1 MSRLIALLSLIL
13 VGELCFAQITS
24 TFDTDAE
31 GWTAAHTGGTVA
43 TSTFQNAGGNPGGY
57 VSVAPPTA
65 GGTVNTGFAWY
76 WNAPA
81 QFFGNYDFS
90 YGSNFKVDLQQSV
103 AGTDNSQS
111 DIIIYS
117 GGNSI
122 HYNFPTKPAVS
133 PAWSSYSIALDETA
147 GWRWNSVAGAL
158 ALKPQIKIVLANI
171 TGIRIRCKYINSTG
185 YTSGID
191 NVTIEKRMLPVGPV
205 ITSFSPTS
213 TFPDETVTIN
223 GSNFGTIPTNNIVY
237 FGLVRAEV
245 LTATASQLTVKVP
258 KTATLAPVSVINTST
273 GLTAVSALDFLPLT
287 VTDPD
292 FIGHLLPGSFSNNVI
307 IPYGDFNDNG
317 LAGGAMGDIDGDGLL
332 DIVAFQD
339 PGSFAIF
346 LNQGHTGAL
355 SPTSFSSKIEIPSG
369 ELGQGNSNGT
379 ILKDFDNDGKLD
391 IATYFRGAS
400 PSLTG
405 GFAVSRNIS
414 TPGNILFE
422 PAEQF
427 YNVGIFCSGMD
438 AADLDGDGL
447 LDFLLNSSGLYYAR
461 NISTPGNIEFATLR
475 FLNSSGGAV
484 STKDLNGD
492 GKPEIMVVGSNSF
505 DLLENLSTPGNV
517 QFATPVNF
525 PGSAVSGITMADLD
539 NDNKSDILYY
549 RINGFNNY
557 DLVIKKNIHS
567 TGALTTASFDSDIII
582 SKVNR
587 AYSQRVADLNG
598 DGKPDILIG
607 LNSGSTGYGFGVF
620 ESRAEPGTL
629 NTSSFLPLVEYEET
643 SNGSFAIPLIGDL
656 NGDLLPDVVGFAS
669 SDGGEHGLILY
680 TNQTISAPNI
690 SVNTVSPLTAPVGS
704 TVTITG
710 NKFSAD
716 ITKNTVWFGG
726 VKAQVLTASKNEI
739 TVTVPPG
746 AGYERVSVTRDNRT
760 SRYHLPFST
769 TFSSGVTFDGTS
781 FAAPVTFPVTGA
793 DYDVEAADLNGD
805 GKPELIAESRVVTGI
820 IRNYA
825 WSFENVHTTGPISSS
840 SFIIS
845 DTTNESALNLRM
857 VDLDEDGRLDILSQQ
872 ALFRNT
878 TTTNE
883 IEFDNNVNGAGG
895 GNQNW
900 ADFDLDGK
908 TDVIAAN
915 TAGASLLLYRNTSK
929 PGPFRTGAF
938 ATFGTALGLT
948 KPAANGGTAVGDFDN
963 DGLVEFASTNPTS
976 DNMRVWRNNGGFPLS
991 AAQFSVVGDLPTGD
1005 NPGRLYAGD
1014 FDRDGKLDLL
1024 LYHGTGAS
1032 NTLLTIFH
1040 NTSTVGNI
1048 SFTRIDLTNPSA
1060 TTVAT
1065 IADLDGDGKPEI
1077 ITTSESG
1084 NRFSIFKNIH
1094 TSGALTAASFAT
1106 PFNTTVT
1113 APRGITTGDLNLD
1126 GKPEI
1131 ILTRAAGFLAVYEN
1145 LIPTTSITISTQPI
1159 TPNNVC
1165 EGSSTLFT
1173 TAATGTTNITYQWQK
1188 FNSGTS
1194 LFEDLTNNAVYS
1206 GVATGTLSIANVTS
1220 TEAGNY
1226 RCLIKGDLA
1235 ADVFTNVATLVVNTL
1250 PASPG
1255 VTDAS
1260 TCGSG
1265 SVILSASGGTP
1276 GNYRWYTQTPLALIA
1291 GEVNETY
1298 TTPVLTTTTTYL
1310 VSIADAFCE
1319 SIRVPV
1325 TATVSSVPTQPVIA
1339 SSITPVGNAVT
1350 VCSSATLTLT
1360 APAGFATYTWSTG
1373 ETTQQIT
1380 ASTSGNYS
1388 VTVTNAEGCASP
1400 ASASLNVTV
1409 IPEPCNNQPPVI
1421 ISALTGLYIE
1431 GVVRIDLTPLLS
1443 DPDDNL
1449 DLGSLRVLNTQ
1460 TTAGASASINSSNE
1474 LILDYGGI
1482 LFTGIDR
1489 ISIEVCDLLGVCT
1502 QQQLTIHVEGDI
1514 IVRTGFSP
1522 NGDTR
1527 NDFFQIDYID
1537 LFPDTQNNRVTIYN
1551 RWGDV
1556 VFEISNYDNQTRVFR
1571 GLNKNGNELPSGTYF
1586 YKLEF
1591 TSSGRKMKTGY
1602 LSLKR

>member
-1 MSRLIALLSLIL
+1 MPRLITLFSLIL
-13 VGELCFAQITS
+13 ISKLCSAQITS
-24 TFDTDAE
+24 TFDTDAD
-31 GWTAAHTGGTVA
+31 GWTAGHTGGTAA
-43 TSTFQNAGGNPGGY
+43 TFNHQSSGGNPDGFI
-57 VSVAPPTA
+57 SAAPPTA
-65 GGTVNTGFAWY
+65 GGSVNIGFAWY

-103 AGTDNSQS
+103 AGTDNTQS

-133 PAWSSYSIALDETA
+133 PEWSSYSIALDETA

-191 NVTIEKRMLPVGPV
+191 NVTIEKRTLPVSPV
-205 ITSFSPTS
+205 ITSFSPIS

-223 GSNFGTIPTNNIVY
+223 GSNFGIIPANNIVY

-245 LTATASQLTVKVP
+245 LTATTSQLTVKVP
-258 KTATLAPVSVINTST
+258 KTATIAPVSVINTST
-273 GLTAVSALDFLPLT
+273 GLTAVSAFDFLPLT

-346 LNQGHTGAL
+346 LNQGQTGAL

-400 PSLTG
+400 ASLTG
-405 GFAVSRNIS
+405 GFTVSRNIS

-422 PAEQF
+422 PAKQF
-427 YNVGIFCSGMD
+427 YNVGIFCSGLD
-438 AADLDGDGL
+438 GADLDGDGL
-447 LDFLLNSSGLYYAR
+447 VDFLINSSGLYYAQ

-475 FLNSSGGAV
+475 FLNSAGGAV

-505 DLLENLSTPGNV
+505 NLLENLSTPGNI

-539 NDNKSDILYY
+539 SDNKPDILYY

-567 TGALTTASFDSDIII
+567 SGPLTTASFDSDIII

-607 LNSGSTGYGFGVF
+607 LTSGSTGYAFGVF

-629 NTSSFLPLVEYEET
+629 NTSSFFPIVEYEET

-680 TNQTISAPNI
+680 TNQTTSAPNI

-710 NKFSAD
+710 NKFSSD
-716 ITKNTVWFGG
+716 ITKNTVWFGA

-793 DYDVEAADLNGD
+793 DYDVEAVDLNGD

-825 WSFENVHTTGPISSS
+825 WSFENVHTTGLISSS

-845 DTTNESALNLRM
+845 DTTNESALNLRL
-857 VDLDEDGRLDILSQQ
+857 VDLDEDGRPDILSQQ
-872 ALFRNT
+872 ALFRNAT
-878 TTTNE
+878 STNE

-908 TDVIAAN
+908 TDVIATN

-938 ATFGTALGLT
+938 ATFGTALVLG
-948 KPAANGGTAVGDFDN
+948 KPAASGGTAVGDFDN

-1005 NPGRLYAGD
+1005 NPGRLYTGD
-1014 FDRDGKLDLL
+1014 FDQDGKLDLL
-1024 LYHGTGAS
+1024 LYHGTGTN
-1032 NTLLTIFH
+1032 NTLLIIFH

-1077 ITTSESG
+1077 ITTSETG

-1131 ILTRAAGFLAVYEN
+1131 ILTRAAGLLVVYEN

-1159 TPNNVC
+1159 TPNIIC
-1165 EGSSTLFT
+1165 EGSSTSFT

-1194 LFEDLTNNAVYS
+1194 LFEDITNNAVYA
-1206 GVATGTLSIANVTS
+1206 GVATGTLSIANATS

-1235 ADVFTNVATLVVNTL
+1235 ADAFTNVATLVVNTL
-1250 PASPG
+1250 PASPD
-1255 VTDAS
+1255 VTGAS

-1265 SVILSASGGTP
+1265 SVILTASGGTP
-1276 GNYRWYTQTPLALIA
+1276 GNYRWYTQTPLELIS

-1298 TTPVLTTTTTYL
+1298 TIPALAITTTYL

-1319 SIRVPV
+1319 SVQV
-1325 TATVSSVPTQPVIA
+1325 PVIA
-1339 SSITPVGNAVT
+1339 TVASVPSQPTITSSVTPVGNAVT

-1360 APAGFATYTWSTG
+1360 APAGFAVYTWSTG

-1380 ASTSGNYS
+1380 VATTGTYS

-1409 IPEPCNNQPPVI
+1409 VPAPCVGNQPPI
-1421 ISALTGLYIE
+1421 IATTVTGLFIE
-1431 GVVRIDLTPLLS
+1431 GIVNIDLTPLLS

-1449 DLGSLRVLNTQ
+1449 DLASLRVVTTQ
-1460 TTAGASASINSSNE
+1460 TSAGASASVNASGQ
-1474 LILDYGGI
+1474 LILNYGGV
-1482 LFTGIDR
+1482 LFTGEDR
-1489 ISIEVCDLLGVCT
+1489 ITIEVCDLFGVCT
-1502 QQQLTIHVEGDI
+1502 QQQLTIQVEGDI

-1537 LFPDTQNNRVTIYN
+1537 LFPDTQQNRVTIYN

-1556 VFEISNYDNQTRVFR
+1556 VFEITNYDNQSRVFT
-1571 GLNKNGNELPSGTYF
+1571 GLNKNGNELFSGTYF
-1586 YKLEF
+1586 YKIEF
-1591 TSSGRKMKTGY
+1591 SSGRATKTGY

>member
-1 MSRLIALLSLIL
+1 MKRVLFATVLFLTTFIL
-13 VGELCFAQITS
+13 HAQTTS
-24 TFDTDAE
+24 TFDTDAD
-31 GWTAAHTGGTVA
+31 GWTASHTGSTVA
-43 TSTFQNAGGNPGGY
+43 PTTYQIVGGNPGGFL
-57 VSVAPPTA
+57 SALPPTA
-65 GGTVNTGFAWY
+65 GGSVNTSFTWY

-81 QFFGNYDFS
+81 QFFGNYDYS

-103 AGTDNSQS
+103 AGTDNTQS

-117 GGNSI
+117 GGNTL
-122 HYNFPTKPAVS
+122 HYSFPIKPAVS
-133 PAWSSYSIALDETA
+133 PAWSSYSIVLDETA
-147 GWRWNSVAGAL
+147 GWRWNSIAGAL

-171 TGIRIRCKYINSTG
+171 TGIRIRCKYSNTTG

-191 NVTIEKRMLPVGPV
+191 NIAIEKRTLVASPT
-205 ITSFSPTS
+205 ISSFAPTS
-213 TFPDETVTIN
+213 TYPGETVTIN
-223 GSNFGTIPTNNIVY
+223 GSNFGTNPTTNIVY

-245 LTATASQLTVKVP
+245 LAATASQLTVRVP
-258 KTATLAPVSVINTST
+258 KAATLAPISVINTST

-332 DIVAFQD
+332 DIVAFED
-339 PGSFAIF
+339 PGEFAIF
-346 LNQGHTGAL
+346 LNKGQSGPL
-355 SPTSFSSKIEIPSG
+355 TSTSLSSKIQIPSG

-379 ILKDFDNDGKLD
+379 ILHDFDNDGKID
-391 IATYFRGAS
+391 IATFFRGVNPAL
-400 PSLTG
+400 PG

-414 TPGNILFE
+414 TPGTILFE

-427 YNVGIFCSGMD
+427 YNVGIFCSGLD

-447 LDFLLNSSGLYYAR
+447 QDFLINSSGLYYAR

-475 FLNSSGGAV
+475 FLNASGGAI

-492 GKPEIMVVGSNSF
+492 NKPDIMVVSSASF
-505 DLLENLSTPGNV
+505 NLLENISTPGNI

-525 PGSAVSGITMADLD
+525 PGSVVSGITLADLD
-539 NDNKSDILYY
+539 SDNKPDILYY
-549 RINGFNNY
+549 RINGFNDY
-557 DLVIKKNIHS
+557 DLVVKKNIHT
-567 TGALTTASFDSDIII
+567 TGLLSIASFDTDVII
-582 SKVNR
+582 SSVNR

-620 ESRAEPGTL
+620 ESKVEPGTL
-629 NTSSFLPLVEYEET
+629 NTSSFLPLIEYEET
-643 SNGSFAIPLIGDL
+643 SNGVFAIPLIGDL

-680 TNQTISAPNI
+680 TNQTTSAPNI
-690 SVNTVSPLTAPVGS
+690 SVNTVSPLAAPVGS

-710 NKFSAD
+710 NKFSTD
-716 ITKNTVWFGG
+716 ITKNAVWFGG

-769 TFSSGVTFDGTS
+769 SFSSGVTFDGTS

-825 WSFENVHTTGPISSS
+825 WSFEHVPTPGAITSS

-857 VDLDEDGRLDILSQQ
+857 VDLDEDGKLDILSQQ
-872 ALFRNT
+872 ALFRNST
-878 TTTNE
+878 STNE

-895 GNQNW
+895 SNQNW

-915 TAGASLLLYRNTSK
+915 TGGASLLLYRNTSK
-929 PGPFRTGAF
+929 PGPFRIGAF
-938 ATFGTALGLT
+938 ATFGAALGLS

-991 AAQFSVVGDLPTGD
+991 AAQFTLVGDLATGD
-1005 NPGRLYAGD
+1005 NPGRVYSGD

-1024 LYHGTGAS
+1024 LYHGTGTN
-1032 NTLLTIFH
+1032 NTLLTIFR

-1048 SFTRIDLTNPSA
+1048 SFARIDLTNPSA

-1065 IADLDGDGKPEI
+1065 IVDLDGDGKSEI

-1094 TSGALTAASFAT
+1094 TTGALTAASFAV

-1131 ILTRAAGFLAVYEN
+1131 ILTRAAGLIAVYEN
-1145 LIPTTSITISTQPI
+1145 LVPTIAITITQQPAS
-1159 TPNNVC
+1159 PNYAC
-1165 EGSSTLFT
+1165 EGGSASFT
-1173 TAATGTTNITYQWQK
+1173 TAASGTTNITYQWQK
-1188 FNSGTS
+1188 FNGSV
-1194 LFEDLTNNAVYS
+1194 FVDLVNNATYGGVTTATLTINNVSSSES
-1206 GVATGTLSIANVTS
+1206 GDYQCVVS
-1220 TEAGNY
+1220 
-1226 RCLIKGDLA
+1226 GDFA
-1235 ADVFTNVATLVVNTL
+1235 ADVITSSANLVFNSLPSPPDVTNGVSCGPGAVTLT
-1250 PASPG
+1250 
-1255 VTDAS
+1255 
-1260 TCGSG
+1260 
-1265 SVILSASGGTP
+1265 ASGGSP
-1276 GNYRWYTQTPLALIA
+1276 GDYRWYSGSPLTLIA
-1291 GEVNETY
+1291 GQQNETFVTPSISANTTY
-1298 TTPVLTTTTTYL
+1298 HVSLADTFCESTPVAITAIISTTPVKPV
-1310 VSIADAFCE
+1310 VS
-1319 SIRVPV
+1319 
-1325 TATVSSVPTQPVIA
+1325 
-1339 SSITPVGNAVT
+1339 SSITSFNNAIT
-1350 VCSSATLTLT
+1350 ICSTTPLTLS
-1360 APAGFATYTWSTG
+1360 APDGFTSYLWSNG
-1373 ETTQQIT
+1373 SIAQQIT
-1380 ASTSGNYS
+1380 INTTGNYS
-1388 VTVTNAEGCASP
+1388 VAVTNADGCTSAVSDAISVTVVP
-1400 ASASLNVTV
+1400 LPCANNAPVISTTPLSATIGNTVTVDLASL
-1409 IPEPCNNQPPVI
+1409 ISDSDNNIVLSSLTIVAQPT
-1421 ISALTGLYIE
+1421 S
-1431 GVVRIDLTPLLS
+1431 
-1443 DPDDNL
+1443 
-1449 DLGSLRVLNTQ
+1449 
-1460 TTAGASASINSSNE
+1460 GAVASINGTA
-1474 LILDYGGI
+1474 LQVDYTG
-1482 LFTGIDR
+1482 LSFTGTDV
-1489 ISIEVCDLLGVCT
+1489 ISIRVCDTFGECATEQFEINV
-1502 QQQLTIHVEGDI
+1502 IGEI
-1514 IVRTGFSP
+1514 EIFNAISA
-1522 NGDTR
+1522 NGDDKNPYFR
-1527 NDFFQIDYID
+1527 IENIEA
-1537 LFPDTQNNRVTIYN
+1537 LEPQNKVTIYN
-1551 RWGDV
+1551 RWGSE
-1556 VFEISNYDNQTRVFR
+1556 VFEVENYTEANAFR
-1571 GLNKNGNELPSGTYF
+1571 GLNQNGNELPSGTYF
-1586 YKLEF
+1586 YKIIF
-1591 TSSGRKMKTGY
+1591 KSSGKTQTGY
-1602 LSLKR
+1602 LALKW

>member
-1 MSRLIALLSLIL
+1 MKSIIISLLAFIAFSAQ
-13 VGELCFAQITS
+13 AQITS
-24 TFDTDAE
+24 TFDTDAD
-31 GWTAAHTGGTVA
+31 GWTAAYTGGTTA
-43 TSTFQNAGGNPGGY
+43 TFNHQSSGGNPDGF

-65 GGTVNTGFAWY
+65 GGTINTSFAWY

-103 AGTDNSQS
+103 AGTDNTQS

-133 PAWSSYSIALDETA
+133 PAWSSYSIALDETT
-147 GWRWNSVAGAL
+147 GWRWNSMAGAL

-171 TGIRIRCKYINSTG
+171 TAIRIRCKYINSTG

-191 NVTIEKRMLPVGPV
+191 NVAIEKRTLEASPT

-213 TFPDETVTIN
+213 TYPDETVTIN
-223 GSNFGTIPTNNIVY
+223 GINFGALPTNNMVY

-245 LTATASQLTVKVP
+245 LTATTSQLTVKVP
-258 KTATLAPVSVINTST
+258 KAATLATISVINTST

-307 IPYGDFNDNG
+307 VPYGDFNDNG

-332 DIVAFQD
+332 DIVAFED
-339 PGSFAIF
+339 PGEFAIF
-346 LNQGHTGAL
+346 LNQGQTGPL
-355 SPTSFSSKIEIPSG
+355 TSSSFSSKIQIPSG

-379 ILKDFDNDGKLD
+379 ILHDFDNDGKID
-391 IATYFRGAS
+391 IATFFRGVNPALS
-400 PSLTG
+400 G
-405 GFAVSRNIS
+405 GFAISRNIS
-414 TPGNILFE
+414 TPGNIVFE

-427 YNVGIFCSGMD
+427 YNVGIFCSGLD

-447 LDFLLNSSGLYYAR
+447 LDFLINSSGLYYAR
-461 NISTPGNIEFATLR
+461 NISTPGNIEFATAR
-475 FLNSSGGAV
+475 FLNASGGAV

-492 GKPEIMVVGSNSF
+492 GKPEIMVVGTGFN
-505 DLLENLSTPGNV
+505 LLENISTPGNI
-517 QFATPVNF
+517 QFSAPVNF

-539 NDNKSDILYY
+539 SDNKPDILYY
-549 RINGFNNY
+549 RINGFNDYN
-557 DLVIKKNIHS
+557 LVVKKNIHT
-567 TGALTTASFDSDIII
+567 TGALSTASFDADIIL
-582 SKVNR
+582 SSVNR

-607 LNSGSTGYGFGVF
+607 LNSGSTGYGFGVC
-620 ESRAEPGTL
+620 ESKVEPGTL
-629 NTSSFLPLVEYEET
+629 STSSFFPLVAYEET
-643 SNGSFAIPLIGDL
+643 SNGVFAIPLIGDL

-680 TNQTISAPNI
+680 TNQTTSAPNI
-690 SVNTVSPLTAPVGS
+690 SVNTVSPLAAPVGS

-710 NKFSAD
+710 NKFSTD

-726 VKAQVLTASKNEI
+726 VKAQVLTATKNEI

-825 WSFENVHTTGPISSS
+825 WSFENVHTIGAITSS

-872 ALFRNT
+872 ALFRNS

-883 IEFDNNVNGAGG
+883 IEFDNNISGAGG

-900 ADFDLDGK
+900 GDFDLDGK

-915 TAGASLLLYRNTSK
+915 TGGASLLLYRNISK

-938 ATFGTALGLT
+938 ATFEAALGLG

-991 AAQFSVVGDLPTGD
+991 AAQFSVVGDLSTGD
-1005 NPGRLYAGD
+1005 NPGRVYSGD

-1024 LYHGTGAS
+1024 LYHGTGTN

-1094 TSGALTAASFAT
+1094 TTGALTAASFAA

-1131 ILTRAAGFLAVYEN
+1131 ILTRAAGLIAVYEN
-1145 LIPTTSITISTQPI
+1145 LVPTIAITITQQPAS
-1159 TPNNVC
+1159 PNYAC
-1165 EGSSTLFT
+1165 EGGSTSFT

-1188 FNSGTS
+1188 FDGSVFVN
-1194 LFEDLTNNAVYS
+1194 LTNNTTYS
-1206 GVATGTLSIANVTS
+1206 GVTTATLTVSNVS
-1220 TEAGNY
+1220 SAEAGEY
-1226 RCLIKGDLA
+1226 QCVISGDLA
-1235 ADVFTNVATLVVNTL
+1235 ANVTTNAANLVFNSLPPPPDVVNGISCGPGAVTL
-1250 PASPG
+1250 
-1255 VTDAS
+1255 T
-1260 TCGSG
+1260 
-1265 SVILSASGGTP
+1265 ASGGSP
-1276 GNYRWYTQTPLALIA
+1276 GDYRWYSGSPLTLIA
-1291 GEVNETY
+1291 GEQEDTFV
-1298 TTPVLTTTTTYL
+1298 TPSLAANTVYH
-1310 VSIADAFCE
+1310 VSIVDTFCE
-1319 SIRVPV
+1319 SISV
-1325 TATVSSVPTQPVIA
+1325 AVSAIISSLPHQPVII
-1339 SSITPVGNAVT
+1339 SSIATVGNALT
-1350 VCSSATLTLT
+1350 ICSSTLLTLS
-1360 APAGFATYTWSTG
+1360 APNGFDAYLWSDGSATP
-1373 ETTQQIT
+1373 QLNVT
-1380 ASTSGNYS
+1380 ASGTYS
-1388 VTVTNAEGCASP
+1388 VTVTNADGCSSP
-1400 ASASLNVTV
+1400 ASETITVTV
-1409 IPEPCNNQPPVI
+1409 IPAPCNNTAPVI
-1421 ISALTGLYIE
+1421 NTTELSTVIGGMIT
-1431 GVVRIDLTPLLS
+1431 IDLIDLIS
-1443 DPDDNL
+1443 DVDDNL
-1449 DLGSLRVLNTQ
+1449 ELSSLVIVDQPTS
-1460 TTAGASASINSSNE
+1460 GASASITITVLQINYAGTSFAGTD
-1474 LILDYGGI
+1474 LITI
-1482 LFTGIDR
+1482 Q
-1489 ISIEVCDLLGVCT
+1489 VCDVFGECT
-1502 QQQLTIHVEGDI
+1502 VQQLQINVIGEI
-1514 IVRTGFSP
+1514 EIFNAVSA
-1522 NGDTR
+1522 NGDGQ
-1527 NDFFQIDYID
+1527 NDFFKIANID
-1537 LFPDTQNNRVTIYN
+1537 LLEPENTVIIYN
-1551 RWGDV
+1551 RWGSK
-1556 VFEISNYDNQTRVFR
+1556 VFEVENYSDTNMFR
-1571 GLNKNGNELPSGTYF
+1571 GFNQNGNELPSGTYF
-1586 YKLEF
+1586 YKIVF
-1591 TSSGRKMKTGY
+1591 RSSGKTSNGF
-1602 LSLKR
+1602 LVLKR

>member
-1 MSRLIALLSLIL
+1 MRNVFFLLFYAIAFTSTH
-13 VGELCFAQITS
+13 AQITS

-31 GWTAAHTGGTVA
+31 GWTASHIGGTAA
-43 TSTFQNAGGNPGGY
+43 TFNFQNSGGNPTGFL
-57 VSVAPPTA
+57 SASPPTA
-65 GGTVNTGFAWY
+65 GGSVNTSFTWY

-103 AGTDNSQS
+103 AGTDNTQS

-122 HYNFPTKPAVS
+122 HFNFPTKPAVS
-133 PAWSSYSIALDETA
+133 PAWSSYSIALNETA
-147 GWRWNSVAGAL
+147 GWRWGSTGGTL

-171 TGIRIRCKYINSTG
+171 TGIRIRCKYVNSTG

-191 NVTIEKRMLPVGPV
+191 NIAIEKRTLV
-205 ITSFSPTS
+205 TSPTIASFAPTS
-213 TFPDETVTIN
+213 TYPGETVTIN
-223 GSNFGTIPTNNIVY
+223 GSNFGTNPTNNIVY

-245 LTATASQLTVKVP
+245 LAATASLLTVRVP
-258 KTATLAPVSVINTST
+258 KAATLAPISVINTST

-307 IPYGDFNDNG
+307 VPYGDFNDNG

-332 DIVAFQD
+332 DIVAFED
-339 PGSFAIF
+339 PGEFAIF
-346 LNQGHTGAL
+346 LNKGQSGPLT
-355 SPTSFSSKIEIPSG
+355 STSFSSKIQIPSG

-379 ILKDFDNDGKLD
+379 ILHDFDNDGKID
-391 IATYFRGAS
+391 IATFFRGVNPAL
-400 PSLTG
+400 PG
-405 GFAVSRNIS
+405 GFTVSRNIS
-414 TPGNILFE
+414 TPGTILFE

-427 YNVGIFCSGMD
+427 YNVGIFCSGLD

-447 LDFLLNSSGLYYAR
+447 QDFLINSSGLYYAR

-475 FLNSSGGAV
+475 FLNASGGAV

-492 GKPEIMVVGSNSF
+492 NKPDIMVVSSASF
-505 DLLENLSTPGNV
+505 NLLENISTPGNI

-525 PGSAVSGITMADLD
+525 PGSVVSGITLADLD
-539 NDNKSDILYY
+539 SDTKPDILYY
-549 RINGFNNY
+549 RINGFNDY
-557 DLVIKKNIHS
+557 DLVVKKNIHT
-567 TGALTTASFDSDIII
+567 TGLISIASFDTDVILS
-582 SKVNR
+582 SVNR
-587 AYSQRVADLNG
+587 AYSQRAADLNG

-620 ESRAEPGTL
+620 ESKVEPGTL

-643 SNGSFAIPLIGDL
+643 SNGVFAIPLIGDL

-680 TNQTISAPNI
+680 TNQTTSAPSI
-690 SVNTVSPLTAPVGS
+690 SVNTVSPLAAPVGS

-710 NKFSAD
+710 NKFSTD
-716 ITKNTVWFGG
+716 ITKNAVWFGG
-726 VKAQVLTASKNEI
+726 VKAQVLTASKNEV

-781 FAAPVTFPVTGA
+781 FGVPVTFPVTGA
-793 DYDVEAADLNGD
+793 DYDLEAADLNGD

-825 WSFENVHTTGPISSS
+825 WSFENVHSTGAITSS

-857 VDLDEDGRLDILSQQ
+857 VDLDEDGKLDILSQQ
-872 ALFRNT
+872 ALFRNS

-895 GNQNW
+895 SNQNW

-915 TAGASLLLYRNTSK
+915 TGGASLLLYRNTSK
-929 PGPFRTGAF
+929 PGPFRIGAF
-938 ATFGTALGLT
+938 ATFGAALGLS

-976 DNMRVWRNNGGFPLS
+976 DNIRVWRNNGGFPLS
-991 AAQFSVVGDLPTGD
+991 AAQFSVVGDLSTGD
-1005 NPGRLYAGD
+1005 NPGRVYSGD

-1024 LYHGTGAS
+1024 LYHGTGTN
-1032 NTLLTIFH
+1032 NTLLTIFR

-1094 TSGALTAASFAT
+1094 ATGALTAASFAA
-1106 PFNTTVT
+1106 PSNTTVT

-1131 ILTRAAGFLAVYEN
+1131 ILTRAAGLIAVYEN
-1145 LIPTTSITISTQPI
+1145 LVPTIAITITQQPAS
-1159 TPNNVC
+1159 PNYAC
-1165 EGSSTLFT
+1165 EGGSASFT
-1173 TAATGTTNITYQWQK
+1173 TAASGTTNITYQWQK
-1188 FNSGTS
+1188 FNGSVFVDLVNNVIYGGVTTATLNISNISASESG
-1194 LFEDLTNNAVYS
+1194 DYQCVIS
-1206 GVATGTLSIANVTS
+1206 G
-1220 TEAGNY
+1220 
-1226 RCLIKGDLA
+1226 DFA
-1235 ADVFTNVATLVVNTL
+1235 ADVTTNTANLVFNSLPSPPDVVNGV
-1250 PASPG
+1250 SCGPG
-1255 VTDAS
+1255 VVTL
-1260 TCGSG
+1260 T
-1265 SVILSASGGTP
+1265 ASGGSP
-1276 GNYRWYTQTPLALIA
+1276 GDYRWYSGSPLTLIA
-1291 GEVNETY
+1291 GEQNETFI
-1298 TTPVLTTTTTYL
+1298 TPSLSVNTTYHVAL
-1310 VSIADAFCE
+1310 RSTFCE
-1319 SIRVPV
+1319 SVPV
-1325 TATVSSVPTQPVIA
+1325 AVTAIISTIPAQPVIT
-1339 SSITPVGNAVT
+1339 SSITPVVNTLIICTG
-1350 VCSSATLTLT
+1350 SSLTLS
-1360 APAGFATYTWSTG
+1360 APIGFASYLWSDG
-1373 ETTQQIT
+1373 STTQQLSVL
-1380 ASTSGNYS
+1380 ASGTYS
-1388 VTVTNAEGCASP
+1388 VSVINSNGCASP
-1400 ASASLNVTV
+1400 TSDGVVITVQANPCSNSAPVITTTSASTTLGNAV
-1409 IPEPCNNQPPVI
+1409 
-1421 ISALTGLYIE
+1421 S
-1431 GVVRIDLTPLLS
+1431 IDLSTLIS
-1443 DPDDNL
+1443 DADNNL
-1449 DLGSLRVLNTQ
+1449 VLGSLTVSQ
-1460 TTAGASASINSSNE
+1460 PASGAVASINGTS
-1474 LILDYGGI
+1474 LRIDYGG
-1482 LFTGIDR
+1482 LSFTGTEVITLQ
-1489 ISIEVCDLLGVCT
+1489 VCDAFGDCTT
-1502 QQQLTIHVEGDI
+1502 QQLSITVMGEIEIFNAV
-1514 IVRTGFSP
+1514 SA
-1522 NGDTR
+1522 NGDDKNPYFR
-1527 NDFFQIDYID
+1527 IENIAA
-1537 LFPDTQNNRVTIYN
+1537 LEPDNTVTIYN
-1551 RWGDV
+1551 RWGTN
-1556 VFEISNYDNQTRVFR
+1556 VFEVENYSEANAFR
-1571 GLNKNGNELPSGTYF
+1571 GLNKNGNELPSGSYF
-1586 YKLEF
+1586 YKIVF
-1591 TSSGRKMKTGY
+1591 KSSGKIRNGY
-1602 LSLKR
+1602 LVLRR

>member
-1 MSRLIALLSLIL
+1 MKKVILLLLLSPLIIQ
-13 VGELCFAQITS
+13 AQVSS
-24 TFDTDAE
+24 TFNTDAE
-31 GWTAAHTGGTVA
+31 GWTAAHTGGTAA
-43 TSTFQNAGGNPGGY
+43 TFNFLNSGGNPTGFL
-57 VSVAPPTA
+57 SASPPTA
-65 GGTVNTGFAWY
+65 GGGVNISFSWY

-81 QFFGNYDFS
+81 QFFGNFDFS
-90 YGSNFKVDLQQSV
+90 YGSNFKVDLQQSI
-103 AGTDNSQS
+103 AGTDNTQS

-171 TGIRIRCKYINSTG
+171 TGIRIRCKFINSAG

-191 NVTIEKRMLPVGPV
+191 NVAIEKRTLVANPI

-213 TFPDETVTIN
+213 TYPDETVTIN
-223 GSNFGTIPTNNIVY
+223 GSNFGTLPANNIVY

-245 LTATASQLTVKVP
+245 LTATPSKLTVKVP
-258 KTATLAPVSVINTST
+258 KAATLAPISVINTTTS
-273 GLTAVSALDFLPLT
+273 LTAISALDFLPLT
-287 VTDPD
+287 VTDSD

-307 IPYGDFNDNG
+307 VPYGDFNDNG

-332 DIVAFQD
+332 DIVAFED
-339 PGSFAIF
+339 PGEFAIF
-346 LNQGHTGAL
+346 LNQGQTGPL
-355 SPTSFSSKIEIPSG
+355 TSSSFSSKIQIPSG

-379 ILKDFDNDGKLD
+379 ILHDFDNDGKLD

-405 GFAVSRNIS
+405 GFTVSRNIS

-422 PAEQF
+422 SAEQF

-475 FLNSSGGAV
+475 FLNASVGAV

-492 GKPEIMVVGSNSF
+492 GKPEIMVVGTGFN
-505 DLLENLSTPGNV
+505 LLENISTPGNI
-517 QFATPVNF
+517 QFAAPVNF

-539 NDNKSDILYY
+539 SDNKADILYY
-549 RINGFNNY
+549 RINGFNDY
-557 DLVIKKNIHS
+557 DLVVKKNIHT
-567 TGALTTASFDSDIII
+567 TGALSIASFDADIIL
-582 SKVNR
+582 SSVNR

-620 ESRAEPGTL
+620 ESKVEPGTL
-629 NTSSFLPLVEYEET
+629 NTSSFFPLVEYEET
-643 SNGSFAIPLIGDL
+643 SNGVLAIPLIGDL

-690 SVNTVSPLTAPVGS
+690 SVNTISPLVAPVGS

-710 NKFSAD
+710 NKFSSD

-825 WSFENVHTTGPISSS
+825 WSFENVHTAGAITSS

-872 ALFRNT
+872 ALFRNS

-883 IEFDNNVNGAGG
+883 IEFDNNVNGAVGS
-895 GNQNW
+895 NQNW

-915 TAGASLLLYRNTSK
+915 TGGASLLLYRNTSK

-938 ATFGTALGLT
+938 ATFGAALGLA
-948 KPAANGGTAVGDFDN
+948 KPAVNGGTAVGDFDN
-963 DGLVEFASTNPTS
+963 DGFVEFASTNPTT

-991 AAQFSVVGDLPTGD
+991 TAQFSVVGDLTTGD
-1005 NPGRLYAGD
+1005 NPGRLYSGD
-1014 FDRDGKLDLL
+1014 FDQDGKLDLL
-1024 LYHGTGAS
+1024 LYHGTGTN

-1048 SFTRIDLTNPSA
+1048 SFSRVDLTNPSA

-1094 TSGALTAASFAT
+1094 ATGALTAASFAT

-1113 APRGITTGDLNLD
+1113 APRGITAGDLNLD

-1131 ILTRAAGFLAVYEN
+1131 ILTRAAGLLVVYEN
-1145 LIPTTSITISTQPI
+1145 LVPTVAISITQQPAS
-1159 TPNNVC
+1159 PNYAC
-1165 EGSSTLFT
+1165 EGGSASFT
-1173 TAATGTTNITYQWQK
+1173 TAASGTTNITYQWQK
-1188 FNSGTS
+1188 FNGSVFVNLINNSTFGGVTTATLNISNVSASESG
-1194 LFEDLTNNAVYS
+1194 DYQCVIS
-1206 GVATGTLSIANVTS
+1206 GDFAANVITS
-1220 TEAGNY
+1220 VGN
-1226 RCLIKGDLA
+1226 LVFNSLPSPP
-1235 ADVFTNVATLVVNTL
+1235 DVLNGV
-1250 PASPG
+1250 SCGPG
-1255 VTDAS
+1255 VVTL
-1260 TCGSG
+1260 T
-1265 SVILSASGGTP
+1265 ASGGSP
-1276 GNYRWYTQTPLALIA
+1276 GDYRWYSGSPLTLIA
-1291 GEVNETY
+1291 GEQNETFV
-1298 TTPVLTTTTTYL
+1298 TPSLTANTTYHVAL
-1310 VSIADAFCE
+1310 RSTFCE
-1319 SIRVPV
+1319 SVPV
-1325 TATVSSVPTQPVIA
+1325 AVTAIISTIPTQPVIT
-1339 SSITPVGNAVT
+1339 SSITPVGNALT
-1350 VCSSATLTLT
+1350 ICAGNSLTLS
-1360 APAGFATYTWSTG
+1360 APNGFASYLWSDGSTAQQLSVSASGTYTV
-1373 ETTQQIT
+1373 
-1380 ASTSGNYS
+1380 S
-1388 VTVTNAEGCASP
+1388 VINANGCASP
-1400 ASASLNVTV
+1400 ASDGIVITVQANPCSNSAPVITTTSASTTLGSSVSIDLATLISDADNNLVLSSLSVSQPASGAVVSLNGTSLSVNYSGNPFTGTEVISIQVCDVFGECTTQQFSITV
-1409 IPEPCNNQPPVI
+1409 IGEIEIFNAV
-1421 ISALTGLYIE
+1421 SANGDDKNAYFRIE
-1431 GVVRIDLTPLLS
+1431 
-1443 DPDDNL
+1443 N
-1449 DLGSLRVLNTQ
+1449 
-1460 TTAGASASINSSNE
+1460 
-1474 LILDYGGI
+1474 
-1482 LFTGIDR
+1482 
-1489 ISIEVCDLLGVCT
+1489 IEVLEPANT
-1502 QQQLTIHVEGDI
+1502 
-1514 IVRTGFSP
+1514 
-1522 NGDTR
+1522 
-1527 NDFFQIDYID
+1527 
-1537 LFPDTQNNRVTIYN
+1537 VTIYN
-1551 RWGDV
+1551 RWGSK
-1556 VFEISNYDNQTRVFR
+1556 VFEVENYSEANAFK
-1571 GLNKNGNELPSGTYF
+1571 GLNQNGNELPSGTYF
-1586 YKLEF
+1586 YKIVLKSTGK
-1591 TSSGRKMKTGY
+1591 TSNGFLVLR
-1602 LSLKR
+1602 R